1 MLVSLMTASLMLAA
15 QDAPVTTA
23 PPVVDAAVAIPSDIP
38 VLEPAVASADCGGLL
53 KAPAF
58 CVTAR
63 MDQTGAVA
71 EAYLAHL
78 EQQGWLAADGDDNRV
93 ILVKRRE
100 AGGCDGL
107 QMVAFYDTEK
117 PQAAEAPAFLGF
129 ATIPGDVCAA
139 PSGGTAQ

>member
-1 MLVSLMTASLMLAA
+1 MIVSLMAAALLLAA

-23 PPVVDAAVAIPSDIP
+23 PPVADVALAIPSDIP
-38 VLEPAVASADCGGLL
+38 VLAPAVASADCGGLL

-78 EQQGWLAADGDDNRV
+78 EQKGWLAADGDDNRV

-107 QMVAFYDTEK
+107 QMVAFYDTTK

-139 PSGGTAQ
+139 PAGGAAQ